1 MSAFGDVLRHIM
13 LYDKARI
20 YGRVRR
26 LGLLRVT
33 NQLRTQ
39 EDRRA
44 GHLCI
49 VCGPQGYHGALNA
62 LGDSLKKLNAG
73 FAGLGL
79 PLEVADAFVDTRI
92 GEARNYLD
100 AMHHVLSSGYLSRE
114 NVLLAAREVLASIGE
129 SHSAFNAVEMLKASG
144 VKAILLDLAG
154 FHDNETWTIDE
165 RIHNSFKGLDLAN
178 NVVVA
183 TGYTKGI
190 EGIMREFDRGY
201 SEVTFSK
208 IAVEVRPAEAVIH
221 KEFHLSSADP
231 NIVGLENAVIVGATN
246 YDVADQLADVGMEAI
261 HPKAAKPMERAGIP
275 IRLKNTF
282 DPEHPGTLI
291 TKDYVG
297 ERARVEIVTG
307 SEKVTLVEIHDPSMV
322 GSVGFDLGIMEIFR
336 RHDVSYILKAT
347 NANSIAHL
355 LWDNSVT
362 AELIGEL
369 EENYQVVT
377 IKPSAVVYHRLE
389 HQHPWCSRARR
400 ADTGQCRGERELR
413 VADPAPGEH
422 AVHRRPRGLQEVD
435 HRPQPVAVRQFRHP
449 RAGGLIAPFPA
460 VPPARPGMERGA
472 WTHLTA

>member
-20 YGRVRR
+20 YGRVYVVSAYS
-26 LGLLRVT
+26 GVT
-33 NQLRTQ
+33 NQLLEHKKTG
-39 EDRRA
+39 EPGIYALFA
-44 GHLCI
+44 GRKD
-49 VCGPQGYHGALNA
+49 YHGALNA

-307 SEKVTLVEIHDPSMV
+307 SERSPGRDPRPEH
-322 GSVGFDLGIMEIFR
+322 GRLGGLRPRHHGDLPPSRCVVHPQG
-336 RHDVSYILKAT
+336 
-347 NANSIAHL
+347 
-355 LWDNSVT
+355 
-362 AELIGEL
+362 
-369 EENYQVVT
+369 YQRQLDR
-377 IKPSAVVYHRLE
+377 PSAVGQLGHRRADRRARGELPGGDHQAQRGGVHHRLE
-389 HQHPWCSRARR
+389 TSASLAFSRAPRR
-400 ADTGQCRGERELR
+400 HW
-413 VADPAPGEH
+413 PM
-422 AVHRRPRGLQEVD
+422 PR
-435 HRPQPVAVRQFRHP
+435 
-449 RAGGLIAPFPA
+449 
-460 VPPARPGMERGA
+460 
-472 WTHLTA
+472 